1 MAGNSG
7 SKAKVLAIND
17 ILREYTDEDHP
28 ITATTIADM
37 LKNCG
42 LSAERKAIYSDI
54 DMLIDYGYDI
64 IKNPPPAKGY
74 YLGERDFQIAEA
86 RLLIDALQSAQ
97 SITEKKTEEII
108 ESVEK
113 SLSKYQ
119 RDTLHRQQVYVEH
132 KNKSSNEMLYYWID
146 ALSTAIQ
153 TKKKVCIHYIK
164 RRLIAGEEP
173 KNEEHIYNVT
183 PYALI
188 WNDGH
193 YYLVCNNAKYPNAMH
208 LRIDK
213 ITKVKILD
221 EPARP
226 LSEVFKY
233 KDHFDAADY
242 LSTQFNMFSGTPE
255 RVQIRCKTGMWEI
268 VADRFGEDVA
278 IIEHTEDTFTI
289 AVNAVVSGLVS
300 WIMQYGDSMVA
311 LAPQSFRDQVEERA
325 KALVKAYKE

>member
-7 SKAKVLAIND
+7 SKIKVLVIND
-17 ILREYTDEDHP
+17 ILRELTDEDHP
-28 ITATTIADM
+28 ITATKIAEE
-37 LKNCG
+37 LNNYG

-54 DMLIDYGYDI
+54 DMLIDYGFDV
-64 IKNPPPAKGY
+64 IKNPPPTKGY

-108 ESVEK
+108 GNVEK

-132 KNKSSNEMLYYWID
+132 KNKSTNEMLYYWID
-146 ALSTAIQ
+146 ALSTAINEN
-153 TKKKVCIHYIK
+153 KKVCIHYIK

-183 PYALI
+183 PYGLI

-193 YYLVCNNAKYPNAMH
+193 YYLVCNNAKYQNAMH

-226 LSEVFKY
+226 ISEVLKY

-242 LSTQFNMFSGTPE
+242 LSTQFNMFSGSPE
-255 RVQIRCKTGMWEI
+255 RVMIKCKNNMWEV

-278 IIEHTEDTFTI
+278 IIEHTDDTFTI

-311 LAPQSFRDQVEERA
+311 LSPQSFRDQVEERA